1 MFGLQVTMRLMVL
14 GFDSSNGKWYSFQ
27 MERIP
32 ETISIMIIIKTI
44 IILIIICNQTSL
56 IKYH

>member
-1 MFGLQVTMRLMVL
+1 
-14 GFDSSNGKWYSFQ
+14 

-32 ETISIMIIIKTI
+32 ETISIIIIIKTI

-56 IKYH
+56 INVSLINGAPLAAHNSEHD

>member
-1 MFGLQVTMRLMVL
+1 
-14 GFDSSNGKWYSFQ
+14 

-32 ETISIMIIIKTI
+32 ETVSIIIIIKTI

-56 IKYH
+56 INVSLINGAPLAAHNREIS